1 MKYIINLSIVF
12 EPGTR
17 ILALKNDAMLSIEL
31 TKPASRL
38 LCELIENNRS
48 TRSKDLLIQNV
59 WVNYGFTHSKANLSN
74 HISELRKA
82 FVNLGQ
88 DSDVIVT
95 VPKVGFRMEA
105 EIHPVAKPEKIT
117 KELMVEEGNAVL
129 VDETTTLIKERT
141 LSRPEKK
148 TEKIQKSRQTARFK
162 IITLVVVLLLAS
174 AAGITFMLLQK
185 NDVIPLATTI
195 GKCNIYNL
203 NNTSSSTNFI
213 ENITNELKKQQVNC
227 THETLDIYY
236 TETRS
241 NSNLQKMSLMA
252 ICKYNDETHY
262 QSCLNHKSVK

>member
-1 MKYIINLSIVF
+1 MRYIINLSIVF
-12 EPGTR
+12 EPDTR
-17 ILALKNDAMLSIEL
+17 ILALKNDEMLSIEL

-38 LCELIENNRS
+38 LCELIENNRN

-117 KELMVEEGNAVL
+117 KELMVEQGKAIL
-129 VDETTTLIKERT
+129 ADESSALIKERT
-141 LSRPEKK
+141 LSQPAN
-148 TEKIQKSRQTARFK
+148 KIEKSRQKTRLK
-162 IITLVVVLLLAS
+162 IITVVVALLLSSTAW
-174 AAGITFMLLQK
+174 ITFILLPK
-185 NDVIPLATTI
+185 NDVIPLGTTI
-195 GKCNIYNL
+195 GNCNIYNL
-203 NNTSSSTNFI
+203 NNTNPSTNLI
-213 ENITNELKKQQVNC
+213 ENITNELKKAQISC
-227 THETLDIYY
+227 THEALDIYY

-241 NSNLQKMSLMA
+241 NNDLLKMSLMA
-252 ICKYNDETHY
+252 ICKSNDETHY
-262 QSCLNHKSVK
+262 QSCTNHKSVK